1 MSVSTVSHHAKDV
14 SVPRVSHVLVA
25 AADGVRFVDQASV
38 DGSETSTWEVFQAE
52 AADGPQLRVLA
63 CPRGVS
69 RKRHLI
75 YFLTCA
81 VRHRS
86 AGLTLTVLLLVQH
99 ALWREDDRPAQD
111 RCQRCQPGKYLLDV
125 VQWPAS
131 IGASEAEWPPQAPL
145 HLVRWNARDV
155 LFGIRDCGRG
165 LGVECPLDISYNIYQ
180 DYPEEGYKWCTP
192 ASATASNTCG
202 RIVAMGIGNTA
213 DLPAGKDYLL
223 VASHAGF
230 YTGYFT
236 IPVEAGGDNDFTL
249 EMVEELSAREERVV
263 LHWESSDDLDLY
275 VVNADDSNNKV
286 YWGRDEASIIGGSGR
301 LEVDNEF
308 GWEGPET
315 TILQD
320 LTSGTGEVWINSYS
334 STFSYDKV
342 AQYPVTVDIFC
353 HKCLNDLGQDTAGY
367 VTSVTQ
373 QAEDVQAPT
382 KWWKVGQFVAS
393 DGLLVDGHPA
403 VQWQTCTADCYP
415 DNYYRRAYA
424 DDGVHLQSRGKRA
437 HDEAHLDI
445 DDRYGYYDEDLY
457 AYGKKTQLARP
468 GRTLQH
474 LKADDDVRLHSRIG
488 RDMPGGSDARRLLS
502 HQNTGAP
509 VHGLN
514 EQCLTCPAGGTCSG
528 GFQVQFAESHNW
540 DTRDG
545 MYVLVDCPTGHKVI
559 NTTGGTAAFSH
570 DSQKCQICD
579 KGEECTE
586 SICTACEPCRAGL
599 GAETFGA
606 SACEHCITLQ
616 VRTRSKECP
625 RAQAPP

>member
-38 DGSETSTWEVFQAE
+38 DGSETSTWEGFQAG

-81 VRHRS
+81 VRHCS

-213 DLPAGKDYLL
+213 DLHAGKDYLL

-263 LHWESSDDLDLY
+263 LHWESNDDLDLY

-301 LEVDNEF
+301 LEVDNWD
-308 GWEGPET
+308 GSQGPET

-353 HKCLNDLGQDTAGY
+353 HKCLDDLGQDTAGY

-415 DNYYRRAYA
+415 DNYY
-424 DDGVHLQSRGKRA
+424 DDGG
-437 HDEAHLDI
+437 
-445 DDRYGYYDEDLY
+445 YGGMS
-457 AYGKKTQLARP
+457 YG
-468 GRTLQH
+468 
-474 LKADDDVRLHSRIG
+474 
-488 RDMPGGSDARRLLS
+488 
-502 HQNTGAP
+502 
-509 VHGLN
+509 
-514 EQCLTCPAGGTCSG
+514 
-528 GFQVQFAESHNW
+528 
-540 DTRDG
+540 
-545 MYVLVDCPTGHKVI
+545 
-559 NTTGGTAAFSH
+559 
-570 DSQKCQICD
+570 
-579 KGEECTE
+579 GERETE
-586 SICTACEPCRAGL
+586 RE
-599 GAETFGA
+599 E
-606 SACEHCITLQ
+606 
-616 VRTRSKECP
+616 
-625 RAQAPP
+625 